1 MRDVEYNRDAAV
13 SYAHTWAYKRN
24 PRYADFAGMGG
35 DCTNFVS
42 QALYAGSGI
51 MNYTPTFGWYYRN
64 INDRAPAWTGVQ
76 YLYNFLTTNKGV
88 GPVAVTADLGTVE
101 PGDVVQLSFDGS
113 RFAHTAIIVA
123 VSGSP
128 PTPGHGACRRS
139 RDRLRLPSAR
149 HIYLPAGAL
158 FAHHACPKMV
168 ACYPASYN
176 IIPFYRLQR
185 KSVL

>member
-123 VSGSP
+123 VSGNP
-128 PTPGHGACRRS
+128 PTPGTVLVAAHEIDCDYRPLDTYIYQRV
-139 RDRLRLPSAR
+139 RFL
-149 HIYLPAGAL
+149 HIT
-158 FAHHACPKMV
+158 HV
-168 ACYPASYN
+168 
-176 IIPFYRLQR
+176 R
-185 KSVL
+185 KW

>member
-1 MRDVEYNRDAAV
+1 MRDTPYNRDAAV

-42 QALYAGSGI
+42 QCIYAGAGI

-76 YLYNFLTTNKGV
+76 FLYNFLTTNKGV
-88 GPVAVTADLGTVE
+88 GPVAVVADLSTIQ

-113 RFAHTAIIVA
+113 RFGHTALVVA
-123 VSGSP
+123 VSGNP
-128 PTPGHGACRRS
+128 PTPRTVLVAAHEIDSDNRPLDTYTYQR
-139 RDRLRLPSAR
+139 AR
-149 HIYLPAGAL
+149 YLHITL
-158 FAHHACPKMV
+158 V
-168 ACYPASYN
+168 
-176 IIPFYRLQR
+176 R
-185 KSVL
+185 KW